1 MLTRE
6 PALIWNENDIAVVIL
21 PQVQVLARMW

>member
-6 PALIWNENDIAVVIL
+6 LALFWYENDIAVVIL
-21 PQVQVLARMW
+21 PQVRVLARMW